1 MKTTAYNRFLTA
13 ARFAPAVLAVFFAL
27 APAVLAVL
35 FVLASCSKETVYDPG
50 SGQPGSGQ
58 AEDGLRVISLSYA
71 APTKSSSRPAS
82 LRPAEQRH
90 AGLDPAS
97 LPSLPTKASLTGLLP
112 AFEAGDVIKV
122 SNGEATEDCTVAVQG
137 GEPFITTSLSGAL
150 DAVFPATAA
159 ILDGQSISGI
169 RVPGVQDGNPVSTII
184 ATAAIP
190 DGSVTAAFR
199 VAVSVLKISLPSGTR
214 RLTVKS
220 LRPIDNGIARTGD
233 AAEINTDGATSDE
246 RLVVT
251 VGDGSTDLPETVHV
265 AVKSGARF
273 CDLSFDA
280 VSAAAGHGSMKGI
293 PEYNN
298 PSAANPS
305 APGIL
310 YTVSGSNWH
319 EYVTIAGLKWAT
331 MNVGASSATDGGEYF
346 QWGEIVGHKYVG
358 DAWTNFPADNP
369 DPIRYTGGWNAALC
383 FDVDNN
389 HNTPY
394 YSGSTP
400 VKYTAAGSVLEL
412 CDDAANFNWGGSWR
426 MPAKS
431 EIEALW
437 SAGHSR
443 SSDVWTMGTSPNQI
457 QFGIR
462 GYANRLGLLS
472 TNSCASVWSST
483 LDLNNI
489 RGCRLCLDS
498 STGSVSGS
506 SSDPRVVG
514 HGIRP
519 VSD

>member
-13 ARFAPAVLAVFFAL
+13 ARF

-71 APTKSSSRPAS
+71 APTKSSSRHAS
-82 LRPAEQRH
+82 LRHAE
-90 AGLDPAS
+90 LDSAS
-97 LPSLPTKASLTGLLP
+97 LPSLSTKASLTGLLP

-159 ILDGQSISGI
+159 ILDGQSIAGI
-169 RVPGVQDGNPVSTII
+169 AVPGVQDGNPVSTII

-280 VSAAAGHGSMKGI
+280 ASATAGHGSMKGI

-358 DAWTNFPADNP
+358 GAWTNFPAENP
-369 DPIRYTGGWNAALC
+369 DPLRYTGGWNAALC
-383 FDVDNN
+383 FDVDYY

-394 YSGSTP
+394 YIGSTP

-443 SSDVWTMGTSPNQI
+443 SSAVWTMGTSPNQI
-457 QFGIR
+457 KFGIP
-462 GYANRLGLLS
+462 GYANRLELRSPG
-472 TNSCASVWSST
+472 SCASVWSST
-483 LDLNNI
+483 LDSDNI

-498 STGSVSGS
+498 SGSVSGP
-506 SSDPRVVG
+506 SSDPRIVG